1 MVRTLLRWMKPLR
14 ATILHPQWLAPS
26 LHGRVRLL
34 DGIRPGDR
42 ILDVGCADGWPRA
55 RLPSGVQ
62 YVGLDYPATTG
73 WYGTRPDVFADAAR
87 IPFVDQAFDA
97 VILFD
102 VLEHLE
108 HPERAIAEI
117 FRVLK
122 PGGALLMNTPFMYPL
137 HDEPRDFRRWTSHG
151 HQLLAREAGF
161 IVERIHPVGSP
172 VESAFLAVNIALA
185 KMAINGLRLRRP
197 AALLLV
203 VLPLLVVFNNVIAW
217 LLAKLEP
224 ADGMMPTSYHGVLRR
239 PLPAG
244 Q

>member
-14 ATILHPQWLAPS
+14 TTILHPQWLAPS
-26 LHGRVRLL
+26 MHGRIGLL
-34 DGIRPGDR
+34 GGIRPGYCV
-42 ILDVGCADGWPRA
+42 LDVGCADGWPKA
-55 RLPSGVQ
+55 SLPPDVR
-62 YVGLDYPATTG
+62 YVGLDYPATATG

-87 IPFVDQAFDA
+87 IPFADQVFDA

-122 PGGALLMNTPFMYPL
+122 PGGTLLMNTPFMYPL
-137 HDEPRDFRRWTSHG
+137 HDEPRDFRRWTHHG
-151 HQLLAREAGF
+151 HELLARNAGF
-161 IVERIHPVGSP
+161 AIERMDAIGSP
-172 VESAFLAVNIALA
+172 VQSAFLALNIALA

-203 VLPLLVVFNNVIAW
+203 VLPVLVVFNNTIAW

-224 ADGMMPTSYHGVLRR
+224 TDAMMPTSYHGVLRR
-239 PLPAG
+239 PLASG
-244 Q
+244 